1 MASEAVRC
9 NTGVELTV
17 TEYLLFDA
25 VPHADHAVPR
35 RLHCDLQDG
44 HEDAHA
50 AFAQSPGT
58 EHDRVWWMRW
68 DHSERAVVELGYCVT
83 GDPDR
88 GEDDPGGDCLLP
100 KDHRGGHTWQLVRPT
115 LDFTRGADAVSR
127 AAAHRLRAAPA
138 PAGPLIRVHR
148 FEHILAIKWP
158 EFERWLMIWPDEYPD
173 YACTS
178 TPGGTPA
185 AATEWRPLAF
195 GDTDFDRPD
204 WVDPAADRHR
214 DLVKWTKA
222 IRDRLAA
229 TASSVGQTL
238 DLIEAHP
245 YNR

>member
-1 MASEAVRC
+1 MTSEAVRC

-25 VPHADHAVPR
+25 APHARHTVPR
-35 RLHCDLQDG
+35 RLHCDLQDA
-44 HEDAHA
+44 HQDAHV

-58 EHDRVWWMRW
+58 EHDQVWWMRW
-68 DHSERAVVELGYCVT
+68 DHSERAPVELEYCFT
-83 GDPDR
+83 GDPDC
-88 GEDDPGGDCLLP
+88 GEDDPDGDCLLP

-115 LDFTRGADAVSR
+115 LDFTRGAHGVSET
-127 AAAHRLRAAPA
+127 AAQRLRAAAA

-148 FEHILAIKWP
+148 YEYILAIKWP
-158 EFERWLMIWPDEYPD
+158 EFEQWLMIWPEEYPD
-173 YACTS
+173 FA
-178 TPGGTPA
+178 PAGKPA
-185 AATEWRPLAF
+185 ATTEWRRLAF

-204 WVDPAADRHR
+204 WIDPAADRHR
-214 DLVKWTKA
+214 DLAKWTQA

-229 TASSVGQTL
+229 TVSSISQTL